1 MKKLLSLVLVCAMT
15 IALVGCGQKAERVDN
30 GSGSDKSSAKKIGS
44 QFFLE
49 MKQKVTH

>member
-30 GSGSDKSSAKKIGS
+30 GSGSDKSSAKKIGCNS
-44 QFFLE
+44 SWR
-49 MKQKVTH
+49 